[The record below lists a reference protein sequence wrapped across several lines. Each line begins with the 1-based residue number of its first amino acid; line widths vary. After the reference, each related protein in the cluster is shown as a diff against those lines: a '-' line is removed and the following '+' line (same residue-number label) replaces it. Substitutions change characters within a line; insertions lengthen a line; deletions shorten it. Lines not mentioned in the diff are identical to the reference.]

1 MALWGIST
9 QSENWANSYAIPKFL
24 NDQDSNFTPHNCFAD
39 ERGWVYRRYASNE
52 QSGLG
57 TIYTDEVIVPVSG
70 LNTTADQSIKLDG
83 VTITGS
89 ASSVTHTGIAPPV
102 PVAVFFADPRNN
114 SEITVAA
121 GATLSVGPSST
132 AYVHV
137 CYNENVFVSTGATIC
152 IRQYGNDSGWD
163 GSGVTQAAD
172 ITGYAATAVGEVSV
186 FGNTGIPTTSNPGDG
201 TLGAGDTTGSTGG
214 AIQVYNMTGVDG
226 TAFAGQITNRVA
238 FAFTA
243 PATLVTGNDEFRSDA
258 SINFASADGTGGV
271 GIATTTFF
279 VSAADMIGVV
289 AGVSSASL
297 NNNSGIAFTQAPVVA
312 TSATSFTIGGP
323 TGLAITI
330 RDQQGAGVGN
340 TVIFSNQTTQN
351 VLRIHMDRGIVGT
364 VTSFYESTAAIKTFI
379 NAGVATRPNAALPIG
394 IDRQVGGAGTFMSG
408 SFLEN
413 ASTLTVDG
421 TGVVGLGTTALRVS
435 IIGTTF

>member
-24 NDQDSNFTPHNCFAD
+24 KDTDSNFTPHNCFAD
-39 ERGWVYRRYASNE
+39 ERGWVYRRYATNE
-52 QSGLG
+52 QSGIG
-57 TIYTDEVIVPVSG
+57 TIYTDEVLVPVSG
-70 LNTTADQSIKLDG
+70 LNTTADQSIKFNG
-83 VTITGS
+83 ETITGS
-89 ASSVTHTGIAPPV
+89 ASSVTHTGIAPAL

-114 SEITVAA
+114 SEITV
-121 GATLSVGPSST
+121 GGGGTISVGPSST

-163 GSGVTQAAD
+163 GSGTTQAAD
-172 ITGYAATAVGEVSV
+172 IVAYAATAVGEVSAYV
-186 FGNTGIPTTSNPGDG
+186 NTGIKSTIN
-201 TLGAGDTTGSTGG
+201 TGSAGGQIETYNLTGD
-214 AIQVYNMTGVDG
+214 AG
-226 TAFAGQITNRVA
+226 TDFAGQITNRVA

-243 PATLVTGNDEFRSDA
+243 PATLLTQNIDFRPDA
-258 SINFASADGTGGV
+258 TIDFASADGTGGV

-289 AGVSSASL
+289 AGVTSASL
-297 NNNSGIAFTQAPVVA
+297 NNNLGIAFTQAPVVA
-312 TSATSFTIGGP
+312 TSSTSFTIGGP

-340 TVIFSNQTTQN
+340 TVLFSNQTTQN
-351 VLRIHMDRGIVGT
+351 VLKIQMDRGIVGT
-364 VTSFYESTAAIKTFI
+364 VTSFYEGTAAIKTFI
-379 NAGVATRPNAALPIG
+379 NSSGIATRPNAAIPIG

-408 SFLEN
+408 SFEPN
-413 ASTLTVDG
+413 AVGSVDG
-421 TGVVGLGTTALRVS
+421 KGVVGLGTTALRVS